1 VITNLLAHD
10 ALTTQEVVMAREP
23 EHKPVDTKADHPDR
37 AKPDTKADHPRV
49 EQANTALGREGPRGK
64 VGSDPYGGGRV
75 TTLVEGGPPVARPTI
90 LSATSDQL
98 QFVVDTHAE
107 VFSPDELSVLNA
119 ATVEL
124 KDYEALTAPPPPP
137 VVRDTPLVMQEGAQ
151 LTCTMGNWDG
161 EPTGYEYQWSRDGAF
176 VVGGPTG
183 TYAVTTPDVG
193 TTFTCV
199 VVATNAQ
206 GSTAAPPSNGVV
218 VVEPPVT
225 RAA

>member
-1 VITNLLAHD
+1 
-10 ALTTQEVVMAREP
+10 MAREP
-23 EHKPVDTKADHPDR
+23 DTKHDDKRDAPKVDTKADHP
-37 AKPDTKADHPRV
+37 V
-49 EQANTALGREGPRGK
+49 ERANTALGREGPRGK

-176 VVGGPTG
+176 VVGGPTN

-206 GSTAAPPSNGVV
+206 GSTVAPPSNGVV
-218 VVEPPVT
+218 VAAPV
-225 RAA
+225 